1 MVGERAAWDS
11 CGMSIFSAEDKIREL
26 CALVVAADESEWPQ
40 RLKDLNAA
48 LREHF
53 RSARHR
59 VMAMAERSDS

>member
-11 CGMSIFSAEDKIREL
+11 CCMTIFSAEDKIREL

-59 VMAMAERSDS
+59 VMAIAARSDS